1 MTPRWLVT
9 STLTV
14 AIAVPALAQ
23 QQAGPDRARFSAL
36 WRLNTELSDKP
47 AAIPG
52 EEPRRGDRRREGGG
66 GMRGGGMRGGGMG
79 SSSADREELKLRMAT
94 RLGMLQALRDA
105 SAHFTLIFRESDG
118 AIVITKAD
126 GRIVTF
132 LADGKK
138 YKEPLPDGG
147 TADRVTRWKD
157 GVLISELRA
166 ANLKVT
172 QTHTVSEDGKR
183 LTIVSALEAPKSDR
197 QAALTRIYDR
207 DAP

>member
-1 MTPRWLVT
+1 MTRSWLIVSFLAVT
-9 STLTV
+9 IALPAV
-14 AIAVPALAQ
+14 AQPQRGA
-23 QQAGPDRARFSAL
+23 DRARFSAY

-47 AAIPG
+47 ASVPEDEG
-52 EEPRRGDRRREGGG
+52 RRGDRMRGGSG

-79 SSSADREELKLRMAT
+79 SSSADREEMKLRQAT
-94 RLGMLQALRDA
+94 RQGMLRTLRDA

-118 AIVITKAD
+118 AIVITNAD
-126 GRIVTF
+126 GRILTF

-157 GVLISELRA
+157 GVLITELRGT
-166 ANLKVT
+166 NLKVT
-172 QTHTVSEDGKR
+172 QTYTLGEDGKR
-183 LTIVSALEAPKSDR
+183 LTIVSTLDAPSSDR
-197 QAALTRIYDR
+197 QPALTRIYER